1 MVFTWMTNLKVKFL
15 YDSCSKSAGDYNQL
29 GGREIVH
36 CFWQKTVVWITLL
49 SKVLSRPMA
58 YNKSD

>member
-29 GGREIVH
+29 GGRKMVH
-36 CFWQKTVVWITLL
+36 GWMAVDSRLDCR
-49 SKVLSRPMA
+49 KVF
-58 YNKSD
+58 